1 MRNSTI
7 SLDGKNIFEDVVTPT
22 RTTSAAN
29 VTRFISEKL
38 LGWGV
43 EERGAYDLGLTTWS
57 TLIRE
62 RLGSFACHSIG
73 IRPVDIEE
81 RTETHFI
88 KIFFVWLSAN
98 MNILSCVCPPYS
110 NTVTPGP
117 TIWLFVD
124 SPRERWAQ

>member
-1 MRNSTI
+1 MRIST
-7 SLDGKNIFEDVVTPT
+7 SSHDEKNIFEDVATPT
-22 RTTSAAN
+22 RTTSARAAN

-38 LGWGV
+38 LDWGV
-43 EERGAYDLGLTTWS
+43 EERGAYRMILTSQPNQRTVGLP
-57 TLIRE
+57 
-62 RLGSFACHSIG
+62 CHSIG

-98 MNILSCVCPPYS
+98 MNILSCVCPSYS
-110 NTVTPGP
+110 TTLVTQGP
-117 TIWLFVD
+117 TIWLFID